1 LLNLIR
7 EAYSLIEEG
16 ATTLGSYVSDIEFN
30 PQRLEEVESRLYLIS
45 RLKQKYGGSI
55 EEILAY
61 RDKIEREMLSL
72 SEGEERLEGLKR
84 EIEEL
89 EGELEKEARKLSQMR
104 RECASSLEEMVLKH
118 LRDLGMEKARFK
130 VSISEKEMDSKGM
143 DRVEFLFSANPG
155 EPLLPL
161 QRIASGGELSRFML
175 AAKSALREAD
185 PVPILVFDEIDQGVG
200 GEMGFVL
207 GEKLRQLSR
216 GRQVIVVTHLPQ
228 IACFA
233 DHHFLV
239 RKVESA
245 LQTEVKMEKLSRE
258 GRVEELT
265 RMLGGSESAS
275 TAYRH
280 AEELL
285 ERYGNSEVGDKG
297 YSEN

>member
-1 LLNLIR
+1 
-7 EAYSLIEEG
+7 
-16 ATTLGSYVSDIEFN
+16 
-30 PQRLEEVESRLYLIS
+30 
-45 RLKQKYGGSI
+45 
-55 EEILAY
+55 
-61 RDKIEREMLSL
+61 
-72 SEGEERLEGLKR
+72 
-84 EIEEL
+84 
-89 EGELEKEARKLSQMR
+89 
-104 RECASSLEEMVLKH
+104 
-118 LRDLGMEKARFK
+118 
-130 VSISEKEMDSKGM
+130 
-143 DRVEFLFSANPG
+143 
-155 EPLLPL
+155 
-161 QRIASGGELSRFML
+161 ML

-239 RKVESA
+239 KKLESVHH
-245 LQTEVKMEKLSRE
+245 TEVKMEKLNRE
-258 GRVEELT
+258 KRVEELT

-285 ERYGNSEVGDKG
+285 ERYGGSEVGDKG
-297 YSEN
+297 HSEN